1 MKIKTLYVR
10 FYRSFNFDFVRKAR
24 PNAERLSWEEIDGAW
39 FPFIR
44 VRIDPVVTAVVG
56 ANESGKSHLI
66 GALKAALTGAN
77 FDERDF
83 CRYSTLFSAEEGK
96 RRVPDFGLD
105 LELDAEDLAALSE
118 ADFGE
123 QALTLL
129 RLSGGTNQTLGSDGE
144 PRTLS
149 DDQLGALQSRLP
161 RPFELET
168 GVAIPKSVSFE
179 TLTARDATA
188 LSDRRKR
195 VSVIEAL
202 KDVGDVGNA
211 DAIRTAADQIAGLLS
226 PQGVDEAAAKR
237 GRASDALARTLLIDI
252 ARIAP
257 DSFSDLEQAVK
268 AEEEGNASALI
279 DSMNRSIATHLNISR
294 WWSQDEDFELRLD
307 VREHEVV
314 FLVRDKTGISYSFDE
329 RSTGLRYFLGYYVQ
343 LKAHEPEK
351 DRPEVLLMDEPD
363 AFLSNVG
370 QQDLLRLFESFA
382 RPEPPGREDQVV
394 YVTHSPFLVNKN
406 AAHRLRVLDKGSD
419 EEGTRV
425 VRDASHNHYEPIR
438 SSVGGFVAETAFVGG
453 ANLFVEGLADQV
465 LLAATAALLRD
476 RGIAPGLLPDLNA
489 VTIVPCG
496 SASHVPYMTYLARG
510 RDEVKP
516 PCVVLLDGDEEG
528 QKAIK
533 RLEKGD
539 VDDRPIIDPAY
550 IVDVG
555 KWAAQLSL
563 KPTPGV
569 EVREIEDLIPRSLML
584 AAARSYAQHFMR
596 LDEAASKKLTSDAV
610 GKAVADA
617 DKRSWT
623 GLKRAFADTFGGVE
637 IDKVGFARELA
648 DLLERSR
655 REGASPQ
662 GVEALAHNF
671 GALLRELAER
681 MAEARRTEVDRRRN
695 RQLKQLAKSFERDHT
710 LSARR
715 DEAEEVLRAIE
726 RTLED
731 SPQDDVIRQRAAEI
745 RRYFGL
751 KPEDTDLVA
760 EHDRF
765 LEELRDLPQQPR
777 VAQEQET

>member
-1 MKIKTLYVR
+1 MKITTLHVR
-10 FYRSFNFDFVRKAR
+10 FYRSFNFDLVRKAR
-24 PNAERLSWEEIDGAW
+24 PNAERLPWEEIDGAW

-44 VRIDPVVTAVVG
+44 IRIDPVVTAVVG

-66 GALKAALTGAN
+66 GAIKAALTGAG

-83 CRYSTLFSAEEGK
+83 CRYSTLFSAEAGK
-96 RRVPDFGLD
+96 RRVPDFGLT
-105 LELDAEDLAALSE
+105 LKLDADDLQALSDVGLE
-118 ADFGE
+118 Q
-123 QALTLL
+123 QALTFL
-129 RLSGGTNQTLGSDGE
+129 RLNGGVNQIVGSDGE
-144 PRTLS
+144 PTVLG
-149 DDQLGALQSRLP
+149 DDQLEALQSRLP
-161 RPFELET
+161 RPFELKT
-168 GVAIPKSVSFE
+168 GVAIPKSISFE
-179 TLTARDATA
+179 ALTARDTTP

-195 VSVIEAL
+195 VAVLETL
-202 KDVGDVGNA
+202 RGFGDA
-211 DAIRTAADQIAGLLS
+211 EAIRTAADELAGLLI
-226 PQGVDEAAAKR
+226 PHGEDEAEAER
-237 GRASDALARTLLIDI
+237 RQTSDALARTLLVDI

-257 DSFSDLEQAVK
+257 DSFSDLELAVK
-268 AEEEGNASALI
+268 DEEEGNASALI

-294 WWSQDEDFELRLD
+294 WWSQDENFELRID

-343 LKAHEPEK
+343 LRAHEPEK

-382 RPEPPGREDQVV
+382 RPEFPKREDQVV
-394 YVTHSPFLVNKN
+394 YVTHSPFLINKN

-425 VRDASHNHYEPIR
+425 IRDASHNHYEPIR

-465 LLAATAALLRD
+465 LLAATTALLRD
-476 RGIAPGLLPDLNA
+476 RGTAPGLLPDLNA

-496 SASHVPYMTYLARG
+496 SASHVPYMAYLARG

-516 PCVVLLDGDEEG
+516 PCVALLDGDDEG
-528 QKAIK
+528 RKAIK
-533 RLEKGD
+533 RLERGD
-539 VDDRPIIDPAY
+539 VDNRPIIDPAY
-550 IVDVG
+550 VVDLG
-555 KWAAQLSL
+555 EWAAHVSL
-563 KPTPGV
+563 KPTAGV

-584 AAARSYAQHFMR
+584 AAARLYAQHFMG
-596 LDEAASKKLTSDAV
+596 LDQAASTKLTSVAI
-610 GKAVADA
+610 GNAVADA
-617 DKRSWT
+617 DKRSWK
-623 GLKRAFADTFGGVE
+623 GLKQAFADTFGGVE

-655 REGASPQ
+655 REATSPQ
-662 GVEALAHNF
+662 GIEALAHNF

-681 MAEARRTEVDRRRN
+681 LAEARRTEVARRRN
-695 RQLKQLAKSFERDHT
+695 RQLKQLAKSFERDHPS
-710 LSARR
+710 SARR

-726 RTLED
+726 RSLED
-731 SPQDDVIRQRAAEI
+731 SSQDDIIRQRAAEI

-751 KPEDTDLVA
+751 RAEDTDPLV
-760 EHDRF
+760 EHERF
-765 LEELRDLPQQPR
+765 LDELRELPQQPR
-777 VAQEQET
+777 VVQDQER